1 MSRVVS
7 IVFTS
12 VLMLA
17 LAGVGAARAG
27 QSSLR
32 LHQIASANAPVYL
45 TATPSEPN
53 NLYVVEQA
61 GVVRVIV
68 NGATRAKPFLDIQSR
83 VKSGGECGLLSLAFD
98 PGYQSNRFFY
108 VDYTDLNGNTRVVR
122 FRSNGTS
129 AIRSSAK
136 QLLFVR
142 QPYANHNGGQLQFG
156 PDGKLYVGMG
166 DGGSAGDPQ
175 NRAQNLRVRLGKLL
189 RANVRAKR
197 IRWSI
202 AG

>member
-17 LAGVGAARAG
+17 LAGAGAARAG

-68 NGATRAKPFLDIQSR
+68 NGATRAKPFLDIRSR
-83 VKSGGECGLLSLAFD
+83 VKSGGERGLPS
-98 PGYQSNRFFY
+98 RW
-108 VDYTDLNGNTRVVR
+108 
-122 FRSNGTS
+122 RSIRGIRATASSTS
-129 AIRSSAK
+129 TTPI
-136 QLLFVR
+136 
-142 QPYANHNGGQLQFG
+142 
-156 PDGKLYVGMG
+156 
-166 DGGSAGDPQ
+166 
-175 NRAQNLRVRLGKLL
+175 
-189 RANVRAKR
+189 
-197 IRWSI
+197 
-202 AG
+202 

>member
-1 MSRVVS
+1 
-7 IVFTS
+7 
-12 VLMLA
+12 
-17 LAGVGAARAG
+17 
-27 QSSLR
+27 
-32 LHQIASANAPVYL
+32 
-45 TATPSEPN
+45 
-53 NLYVVEQA
+53 
-61 GVVRVIV
+61 
-68 NGATRAKPFLDIQSR
+68 
-83 VKSGGECGLLSLAFD
+83 LLSLAFD